1 MQEIL
6 YIIALSIGSFLAIL
20 ILTKLMGYR
29 EMSQL
34 SMFDYINSI
43 TIGSIAAEMATSL
56 EENFMEPLVAL
67 IVYSLATIFFAL
79 LTSKSIKMRRCIEG
93 RPLILMSN
101 GELYRDNLKKAK
113 IDIGEFLTQCRVNGY
128 FDVSKLET
136 VVLEGNGK
144 MSFLLKVSDR
154 PVTPSDMGLSPEQD
168 YLVANVI
175 LDGVILEKNLHHTG
189 NDEKWL
195 RNQIKRQGADRIE
208 DILLAT
214 CDSNNQ
220 ITVFMKNNRKQVD
233 DILM

>member
-195 RNQIKRQGADRIE
+195 RNQIKGQGADRIE

-220 ITVFMKNNRKQVD
+220 ITVFMKNSRKQVD

>member
-113 IDIGEFLTQCRVNGY
+113 IDIGEFLTQCRVYGY
-128 FDVSKLET
+128 FDVSKLDT

-195 RNQIKRQGADRIE
+195 RNQIKGQGADRIE

-220 ITVFMKNNRKQVD
+220 ITVFMKNSRKQVD